1 MNDETFRIK
10 PVREKRQRSDDAK
23 DVDVNDEYDAN
34 DVDDENDKDESSC
47 RRRWKDDGRE
57 ASKFLVALL
66 R

>member
-10 PVREKRQRSDDAK
+10 PVREKRQHS
-23 DVDVNDEYDAN
+23 DEYDAN